1 RRTRLLDFFVTV
13 PGAGLRR
20 PPAEMETIDG
30 DFEDGSTIQPF
41 RVGAASVAVP
51 GAVAGLATAHR
62 LYGTVPWERLFDP
75 AIELA
80 RNGVELNRQQAYLH
94 AIPDGILSP
103 TEPGRAIYS
112 PDGERLTAGGR
123 LVMRDL
129 AGTLELLAT
138 EGADALYGG
147 PLGRTLSEYVQ
158 AEGGGGT
165 REDLAGYRV
174 IWRRP
179 IEAPFRGR
187 TFVSNPPPSS
197 GGVLLAYGLRML
209 DRAGLGGE
217 PGTADAIARLVEV
230 MREQNAVRGPG
241 FARELF
247 RGGLARR
254 LCEDERVDAAA

>member
-1 RRTRLLDFFVTV
+1 MPSTPASLPPSSRGSPRARSPVPAGEGFSSSTGRETAVRGSSTSSSPCPAQASAGRPRRWRRATAAARRGRGSRRPGGAPRRAP
-13 PGAGLRR
+13 PGAGPGAPPGP
-20 PPAEMETIDG
+20 PPA
-30 DFEDGSTIQPF
+30 P
-41 RVGAASVAVP
+41 
-51 GAVAGLATAHR
+51 R

-158 AEGGGGT
+158 AEGG
-165 REDLAGYRV
+165 
-174 IWRRP
+174 
-179 IEAPFRGR
+179 
-187 TFVSNPPPSS
+187 
-197 GGVLLAYGLRML
+197 
-209 DRAGLGGE
+209 
-217 PGTADAIARLVEV
+217 
-230 MREQNAVRGPG
+230 
-241 FARELF
+241 
-247 RGGLARR
+247 
-254 LCEDERVDAAA
+254 